1 MLDFLVLVFSG
12 GLVGFAIG
20 LTGVGGGSLMTP
32 IVLLLGYPP
41 PVAIGTDL
49 LYAALTKGSGSL
61 FHHRKNNVDWKTMGL
76 LTAGSIPVSLLISF
90 LVLDDDFRNSTFY
103 EEAMTTFLGIMLIV
117 TSLVIIF
124 QKRIQKR
131 LNPDPENTNTGHTG
145 VPVPGFFQRH
155 TLAITFL
162 LGVVLGICVTFT
174 SVGAGAIGAAILFLL
189 YPKWPAAAV
198 VGTDIAHAV
207 PLTLV
212 AGLGYL
218 ANGLVDLQLL
228 ASLLVGSLPG
238 IWLGTHVG
246 SLFPDKVLR
255 TILVVALLCLGLN
268 FTLFY

>member
-49 LYAALTKGSGSL
+49 LYAALTKGSGAL
-61 FHHRKNNVDWKTMGL
+61 FHHRKNNVDWRAMGL
-76 LTAGSIPVSLLISF
+76 LAAGSIPVSLLISMF
-90 LVLDDDFRNSTFY
+90 VLDDDFRDSAFY

-131 LNPDPENTNTGHTG
+131 LSPELETRHDQHA
-145 VPVPGFFQRH
+145 VIPGPGLFQRQ
-155 TLAITFL
+155 TLTITFL
-162 LGVVLGICVTFT
+162 LGVILGICVTFT

-189 YPKWPAAAV
+189 YPKWSAATV

-246 SLFPDKVLR
+246 SLFPDKALR
-255 TILVVALLCLGLN
+255 TILVIALLCLGLN